1 MGLAELLADAAPDI
15 LAVTAFPVAHWQ
27 KLWSDNPQERLNRE
41 IRRRRACPRK
51 GTWWAFPPTGCRR
64 GAWWA
69 RCWPSKRRMGRSPPL
84 PHHPQRRR
92 QRGTA
97 GAQYAG
103 RSGLINIKR
112 DDALLHLLTGHYPC
126 LTARSQTW
134 EGATTM
140 KTAYRA
146 TIGRITARFNWD
158 RSGVFLAALLFL
170 GECMA
175 VILAVISLA
184 SKGYDPGQSA
194 ALLGAAVLA
203 LNVPLA
209 ICLGKMPFAAP
220 TEYEKRRTY
229 AQAKLSVRIPRSG
242 DKTKGGWALGVAQV
256 HLEDSSDESIRAAV
270 GRAYCLGDQD
280 LQHFCSRPWIQ
291 DVKPKILLAQMQLVP
306 PAMSISGISTPPGL
320 MDWSQEDR

>member
-1 MGLAELLADAAPDI
+1 MMPAAWAPNKRIYVTGLCEPNRVSKRPPSQLWRPDVNAI
-15 LAVTAFPVAHWQ
+15 VCS
-27 KLWSDNPQERLNRE
+27 K
-41 IRRRRACPRK
+41 
-51 GTWWAFPPTGCRR
+51 TGC
-64 GAWWA
+64 
-69 RCWPSKRRMGRSPPL
+69 
-84 PHHPQRRR
+84 
-92 QRGTA
+92 
-97 GAQYAG
+97 
-103 RSGLINIKR
+103 IE
-112 DDALLHLLTGHYPC
+112 PC

-170 GECMA
+170 GECVA

-203 LNVPLA
+203 VYVPLA
-209 ICLGKMPFAAP
+209 IWQGKMPFAAP

-280 LQHFCSRPWIQ
+280 L
-291 DVKPKILLAQMQLVP
+291 
-306 PAMSISGISTPPGL
+306 
-320 MDWSQEDR
+320 